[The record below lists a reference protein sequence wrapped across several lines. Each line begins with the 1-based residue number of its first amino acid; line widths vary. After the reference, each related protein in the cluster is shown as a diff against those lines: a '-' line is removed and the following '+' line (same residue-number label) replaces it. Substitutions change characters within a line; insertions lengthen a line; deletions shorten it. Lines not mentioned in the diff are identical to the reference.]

1 MKRRLIAF
9 FAALLMLTSIA
20 IPAFAEEP
28 QTDPAGTEPP
38 EDTEQILDATTTT
51 EMMEVLEDGT
61 TVKVITSVTVIPA
74 EEEAEAEPDHD
85 IVILFT
91 NDVHCGVQKGVGY
104 SGLARLKQ
112 SLIQAGKNVLLVDS
126 GDSVQGD
133 TIGTLSKGE
142 YIIELMN
149 QVGYH
154 IATIGNHEFDYGMEQ
169 FFSNIEKA
177 EFPYVCCNFLNSEG
191 KPVLDAYRIFEIAG
205 KKVAFVG
212 VATPDTFT
220 SSTPTYFQDSDG
232 KYIYSF
238 CEDDT
243 GRKLYDTVQL
253 AVNGS
258 IAEGADYVIVL
269 SHLGIN
275 AEDSPWTSSELIEH
289 TNGINAVLDGHSHS
303 VIEKELVKNKDG
315 KDVILTSTGTH
326 LENVGCL
333 MISEEGKM
341 NSILLNNSTVEF
353 GMLNGTLSDDG
364 GISELI
370 DKINEEF
377 AELTGTVIAHTEYD
391 LVTHDPVDPSIR
403 IIRSQETNLGDL
415 CADAFREVS
424 GADIAFINGG
434 GVRAAIPEGDITYG
448 TVIAVHPFGNHLS
461 VAEVT
466 GQEILDALEFS
477 AHSLPGEFGGFLHV
491 SGLTYM
497 IDLNVDSTVEMNDH
511 GEFESVKGDR
521 RVKNVRVLNRDTN
534 EMEPI
539 DPEKQYTLAS
549 FDYLLQD
556 GGDGYTMFA
565 DNNYLQDR
573 VMLDN
578 QVLITYIEQRLNAL
592 IPEQYRDP
600 YGEGRIEVIERGKAT
615 SDMQDQEENSSDD
628 EDAEP
633 QENAHSSA
641 PGLNG

>member
-9 FAALLMLTSIA
+9 IAALLMLISIA

-28 QTDPAGTEPP
+28 QTDPVGTESP
-38 EDTEQILDATTTT
+38 EDNEQVVDSTTTS
-51 EMMEVLEDGT
+51 EMLEVLEDGT

-74 EEEAEAEPDHD
+74 EQKAEAESDHD

-91 NDVHCGVQKGVGY
+91 NDVHCGVQAGVGY
-104 SGLARLKQ
+104 SGLASLKN

-154 IATIGNHEFDYGMEQ
+154 ISTIGNHEFDYGMEQ
-169 FFSNIEKA
+169 FFINIEKA
-177 EFPYVCCNFLNSEG
+177 DFPYVCCNFMDNEG

-212 VATPDTFT
+212 VATPNTFT
-220 SSTPTYFQDSDG
+220 SSTPAYFQDSDG
-232 KYIYSF
+232 NYVYSF

-315 KDVILTSTGTH
+315 KDVILASTGTH
-326 LENVGCL
+326 LQNVGCL
-333 MISEEGKM
+333 IIQEDGEMK
-341 NSILLNNSTVEF
+341 SILLNNSTVEF
-353 GMLNGTLSDDG
+353 GMLNGSLSDDG
-364 GISELI
+364 GTGELI

-377 AELTGTVIAHTEYD
+377 AELTGKVIAHTDYD

-424 GADIAFINGG
+424 GADISFINGG
-434 GVRAAIPEGDITYG
+434 GIRATIPEGDITYG
-448 TVIAVHPFGNHLS
+448 TVIAVHPFGNNLS
-461 VAEVT
+461 VAKVT

-477 AHSLPGEFGGFLHV
+477 VHSLPSEFGGFLHV

-511 GEFESVKGDR
+511 GEFVSVKGDR
-521 RVKNVRVLNRDTN
+521 RIKNVMVLNRETN
-534 EMEPI
+534 ELEPI

-565 DNNYLQDR
+565 DNDYLQDR

-578 QVLITYIEQRLNAL
+578 QVLITYIEQYLNAL
-592 IPEQYRDP
+592 IPEQYCVP
-600 YGEGRIEVIERGKAT
+600 FGEGRIEIIEKGSTA
-615 SDMQDQEENSSDD
+615 SDAQNQEENYPED